1 MFTGIVQGTAP
12 VVAIDEKS
20 NFRTHVVEMPT
31 EMLPEL
37 ALGASVAH
45 NGCCLTVTEVNGNRV
60 SFDLMKET
68 LRITNLGDIK
78 VGDVVNLERA
88 AKFSDE
94 IGGHLMSGHIMCT
107 AEITKIYTSENNRQI
122 WFRLP
127 SDDLIKYVL
136 HKGFIGIDGISLTI
150 GEVVSNRFC
159 VHLIPETLAR
169 TTLGKKRLGHRV
181 NIEIDPQTQ
190 AVVDTVERVLAQ
202 RDIAQLSAAAAD
214 KAIRG

>member
-94 IGGHLMSGHIMCT
+94 IGGHLMSGHIICT
-107 AEITKIYTSENNRQI
+107 AEIAKIYTSENNRQV

-127 SDDLIKYVL
+127 SDDLMKYVL

-150 GEVVSNRFC
+150 GEVVGNRFC

-169 TTLGKKRLGHRV
+169 TTLGKKRLGHKV

-202 RDIAQLSAAAAD
+202 REIAQVAATAEKVA
-214 KAIRG
+214 RT

>member
-94 IGGHLMSGHIMCT
+94 IGGHLMSGHIICT
-107 AEITKIYTSENNRQI
+107 AEIAKIYTSENNRQV

-127 SDDLIKYVL
+127 SDDLMKYVL

-150 GEVVSNRFC
+150 GEVVGNRFC

-169 TTLGKKRLGHRV
+169 TTLGKKRLGHKV

-202 RDIAQLSAAAAD
+202 REIAQVAATAEKVAR
-214 KAIRG
+214 I

>member
-12 VVAIDEKS
+12 VVAIEEKS
-20 NFRTHVVEMPT
+20 NFRTHVVEMPS
-31 EMLPEL
+31 ELLPEL

-94 IGGHLMSGHIMCT
+94 IGGHLMSGHIICT
-107 AEITKIYTSENNRQI
+107 AEIAKIYTSENNRQI
-122 WFRLP
+122 WFRMP
-127 SDDLIKYVL
+127 SDDLMKYVL

-150 GEVVSNRFC
+150 GEVVGNRFC

-202 RDIAQLSAAAAD
+202 RDIATAAAVVE
-214 KAIRG
+214 KTVRG